1 MRRAFKTGSTRYEEP
16 KRWFPRAGRCWCSR
30 FAKPVQHSGATH
42 EERLGKRNWSTGAP
56 RLTPY
61 VHACGGGNRWCRNS
75 VIVGG
80 PGADGCP
87 AECQQDR
94 PQEEPDGEPDRGSA
108 QVLRGVVRRCRGRR
122 AGRIF
127 HGPRRLPQYPAGA
140 GHRQG
145 GHREQHRVVH
155 PPWRARHRGYRVPR
169 HQHRSRRS
177 EEHTSELQSPC
188 NLVCRLLLEKKKQKK
203 ITKTILRTT
212 NKIVGCT
219 QATA

>member
-1 MRRAFKTGSTRYEEP
+1 MRRAFKTGSTRYKEP

-127 HGPRRLPQYPAGA
+127 HRRRRLPQYPLAPVTGREAIANTIASFIRPGA
-140 GHRQG
+140 PGIEGIEFH
-145 GHREQHRVVH
+145 VI
-155 PPWRARHRGYRVPR
+155 
-169 HQHRSRRS
+169 
-177 EEHTSELQSPC
+177 
-188 NLVCRLLLEKKKQKK
+188 N
-203 ITKTILRTT
+203 I
-212 NKIVGCT
+212 
-219 QATA
+219 